1 MKIIKW
7 LNKDSMKYLSL
18 FTGIAL
24 TVILNLFIA
33 ILLYRCFE
41 KYFFKSIS
49 ILLILI
55 LLALVNSFYSIYKFI
70 FDKD

>member
-49 ILLILI
+49 ILLIFI

>member
-7 LNKDSMKYLSL
+7 LNRDSVKYLSL
-18 FTGIAL
+18 FTGIAF

-33 ILLYRCFE
+33 IFLYRCFE

-49 ILLILI
+49 LLLVFI
-55 LLALVNSFYSIYKFI
+55 LLALVNSFYNIYKFI